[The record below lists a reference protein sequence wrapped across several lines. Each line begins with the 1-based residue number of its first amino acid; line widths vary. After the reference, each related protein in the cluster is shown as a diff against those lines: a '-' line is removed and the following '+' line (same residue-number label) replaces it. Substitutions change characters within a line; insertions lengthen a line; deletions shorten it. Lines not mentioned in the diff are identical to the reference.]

1 MLFVWFHYSAYTDN
15 ERLNEATLMTT
26 MRELVENCRNEQN
39 SEVEV
44 HGVGVHAH
52 CDTCIK
58 VTKCTAQPSHN
69 ESCEI
74 VSCELSCGFR
84 FHACKLN
91 EHKLLCANE
100 KVACINAGNGCPVTL
115 IRHQRARHLETCPAS
130 VVICNMEWN
139 RWPLYSQEHQMRDPL
154 YIVDSQS
161 KKGQLG
167 MKIFIGNK

>member
-1 MLFVWFHYSAYTDN
+1 
-15 ERLNEATLMTT
+15 MTT
-26 MRELVENCRNEQN
+26 MRELVESCKNEQS
-39 SEVEV
+39 SEVETG
-44 HGVGVHAH
+44 GVGGHSH

-58 VTKCTAQPSHN
+58 VAKCMVQPTRN

-74 VSCELSCGFR
+74 VTCELSCGFR
-84 FHACKLN
+84 FHACKLT

-130 VVICNMEWN
+130 VVTCNMEWN
-139 RWPLYSQEHQMRDPL
+139 RWPICSQEHQIHVPVHL
-154 YIVDSQS
+154 LHPQA

-167 MKIFIGNK
+167 V